1 MEMVTNKEIY
11 TPTIQFNEIDAQEL
25 NGLGSFALGVG
36 AGIATVGVVAG
47 GIVLL
52 TWENRRSSG
61 ELFLDKSYNWIFF
74 GTMYNVYCYDV

>member
-36 AGIATVGVVAG
+36 AGIATVGFVAG
-47 GIVLL
+47 GIVLI
-52 TWENRRSSG
+52 T
-61 ELFLDKSYNWIFF
+61 
-74 GTMYNVYCYDV
+74 

>member
-52 TWENRRSSG
+52 T
-61 ELFLDKSYNWIFF
+61 
-74 GTMYNVYCYDV
+74 